1 MTSISPPERK
11 WLTPKGGCS
20 ICIRSNPKG
29 AKIIDT
35 MGGFCETHY
44 DALMALQFN
53 KEDAEAFKPAGD
65 PVRDEPIL
73 VVRKVPTK
81 PTKTRTEV
89 TFIPKLTPEMKAY
102 LERRKSQ
109 TKPNEP
115 KQKSPPTT
123 TNN

>member
-1 MTSISPPERK
+1 MTRINIEKIPVSVYG
-11 WLTPKGGCS
+11 TCS
-20 ICIRSNPKG
+20 ICDKNKKVN
-29 AKIIDT
+29 AKIV
-35 MGGFCETHY
+35 MGGLCDPHY
-44 DALMALQFN
+44 DALLKIYFN